1 MRTLSRARCVR
12 GISLIETL
20 VALGIGL
27 LIVAVALQTVQTAQS
42 LALSVEEST
51 RMEQDASTAMRIIGR
66 QIRQAGSAP
75 LNLHSGLPHPADLPA
90 LEPVVFEA
98 VLQADGAPASSS
110 VASHSALASPT
121 VARSS
126 GAALQAQY
134 DNYAETVVG
143 DGNAPALQSLMRDC
157 LGQNTHQRAPAP
169 RIVSTFFLRDG
180 SLMCMGVSGTPQPLI
195 GHVAAFSFKVML
207 DASASAS
214 PTANTAAFRSVFAE
228 DMRADPH
235 ADWARARSVTV
246 CLELH
251 SPTLAAPD
259 TGAVY
264 LNCAD
269 QWRPLRGPLPL
280 VVRRTFHLR
289 AQAGP

>member
-1 MRTLSRARCVR
+1 MKNRSRTRCVR

-98 VLQADGAPASSS
+98 VLQADDAPASSS

-143 DGNAPALQSLMRDC
+143 DGNAPAFQSLMRDC
-157 LGQNTHQRAPAP
+157 LGQNTYQRAPAP

-180 SLMCMGVSGTPQPLI
+180 SLMCTGVSGTPQPLI
-195 GHVAAFSFKVML
+195 GHVAAFSLKVML
-207 DASASAS
+207 DASAS
-214 PTANTAAFRSVFAE
+214 PTANTTAFRSVFAA
-228 DMRADPH
+228 DMRADPD

-251 SPTLAAPD
+251 SPSLAAPD

>member
-110 VASHSALASPT
+110 TASHSALASPT

-143 DGNAPALQSLMRDC
+143 GGNAPAFQSLMRDC
-157 LGQNTHQRAPAP
+157 LGQNTYQRAPAP

-180 SLMCMGVSGTPQPLI
+180 SLMCTGVSGTPQPLI

-207 DASASAS
+207 DASAI

-251 SPTLAAPD
+251 SPSLAAPD

>member
-1 MRTLSRARCVR
+1 MKSRSRARCVR

-51 RMEQDASTAMRIIGR
+51 RMEQDAGTAMRIIGQ

-98 VLQADGAPASSS
+98 VLQADGAPVSASA
-110 VASHSALASPT
+110 ASHSALASPT

-143 DGNAPALQSLMRDC
+143 DGNAPAFQSLMRDC
-157 LGQNTHQRAPAP
+157 LGQNTYQRAPAP

-180 SLMCMGVSGTPQPLI
+180 SLMCTGVSGTPQPLI

-214 PTANTAAFRSVFAE
+214 PTANTTAFRSVFAA

-235 ADWARARSVTV
+235 ADWARARSVNV

-251 SPTLAAPD
+251 SPTLTVPD